1 MSSGKLDKFPTNNF
15 IEKNMKKSL
24 QAESDKEVKGQYN
37 RPKSMMLSSKT
48 QNLSRL
54 SKMALWNSKK
64 ILIHI
69 LTERELKFKNE
80 FLE

>member
-1 MSSGKLDKFPTNNF
+1 MSSGKLVKCPTNNF

-24 QAESDKEVKGQYN
+24 QVELDKEVKGQYS
-37 RPKSMMLSSKT
+37 KLKLMTLSSKT

-54 SKMALWNSKK
+54 SKMDPWNLKK

-69 LTERELKFKNE
+69 LTESELKFKSE
-80 FLE
+80 F